1 MQFLNGQPENQAW
14 TALDILSY
22 ILTRQTNRD
31 TLPSFT
37 QIYLLSD
44 WYAFI
49 VNLDKK
55 KYINSDEDLFS
66 VKMKSTKLF

>member
-31 TLPSFT
+31 SLPSFT
-37 QIYLLSD
+37 
-44 WYAFI
+44 
-49 VNLDKK
+49 K
-55 KYINSDEDLFS
+55 INIPPE
-66 VKMKSTKLF
+66 

>member
-31 TLPSFT
+31 SLPSFT
-37 QIYLLSD
+37 KINIPPEGLIYIDCKSGSCSR
-44 WYAFI
+44 
-49 VNLDKK
+49 
-55 KYINSDEDLFS
+55 KYKFGSGP
-66 VKMKSTKLF
+66 